1 MKAKAGVNAKR
12 DADYAHLKKVDGVL
26 VRWLPPHEP
35 PPHLYSSATTCTTL
49 TCTTL
54 TCSSTSRLHLPL
66 HLPLQVACED
76 LPFFQR
82 SGRNAARRR
91 TMNMDIRI
99 DGIRLCAGKQAR
111 PRLYLRR
118 DLTYVRLQ
126 VRCFPP

>member
-1 MKAKAGVNAKR
+1 MWSLLGGRHAPSLQCNN
-12 DADYAHLKKVDGVL
+12 
-26 VRWLPPHEP
+26 
-35 PPHLYSSATTCTTL
+35 SSATTCSTL

-54 TCSSTSRLHLPL
+54 TCCSTPRL

-111 PRLYLRR
+111 SRLYLRR
-118 DLTYVRLQ
+118 DLNLRTPSGPLLSTLNISPVSPRS
-126 VRCFPP
+126 C